1 MMMVSSLLLCAAA
14 ASAAVLPP
22 ALPPSAMGR
31 KVEVELRVPLSASG
45 YDKLTAALAPS
56 LSPTLRVDSYLDKH
70 DGQRFLL
77 KRQDPPLKI
86 RVKDDGATTKVQVSR
101 PTTKETV
108 AAAGLSATVTTVES
122 RQTTLAKKDAKAV
135 GAALDEFFTALPG
148 NAPVETLAAE
158 AGRLMDGSQWDG
170 KDLVDASAPNGR
182 LLPAARSEKER
193 TRVTIALD
201 DGTTLETILGLT
213 RALDERGRPVTL
225 YELEAETA
233 ERDPA
238 ALKAQA
244 RRLLDALRRLGLVP
258 SDMGGL
264 TPDAFVFTEARLRR

>member
-1 MMMVSSLLLCAAA
+1 MLVYSLLLCAANA
-14 ASAAVLPP
+14 WAAVLPP

-31 KVEVELRVPLSASG
+31 KVEVELRVPLSATG
-45 YDKLTAALAPS
+45 YDKLLSALAPNLAPS
-56 LSPTLRVDSYLDKH
+56 LRVDSYLDKH

-86 RVKDDGATTKVQVSR
+86 RVKDDGKATKVQVSR
-101 PTTKETV
+101 PTSKETV

-122 RQTTLAKKDAKAV
+122 RQTSLGKKDAKAV
-135 GAALDEFFTALPG
+135 VAALDDFFTELPG
-148 NAPVETLAAE
+148 NAPVETLAAA

-170 KDLVDASAPNGR
+170 KDLVDAAAPGSR

-193 TRVTIALD
+193 RRVTISLD
-201 DGTTLETILGLT
+201 DGTTLDAVLGLT
-213 RALDERGRPVTL
+213 RALDEGGRPVTL

-238 ALKAQA
+238 ALKLQA

-258 SDMGGL
+258 ADMGGL
-264 TPDAFVFTEARLRR
+264 APDAFVFTEARLRP

>member
-1 MMMVSSLLLCAAA
+1 MVSSFLLFTVA

-31 KVEVELRVPLSASG
+31 KVEVEFRVPLSVSG
-45 YDKLTAALAPS
+45 YEKLTAALAPS
-56 LSPTLRVDSYLDKH
+56 LTPALRVDSYLDRH

-86 RVKDDGATTKVQVSR
+86 RVKNDGAAAKVQVSQ
-101 PTTKETV
+101 PTSKETV
-108 AAAGLSATVTTVES
+108 AAAGLSATVTTTES
-122 RQTTLAKKDAKAV
+122 RQTTLSKGDAKAV
-135 GAALDEFFTALPG
+135 VAALDDFFTALPG

-158 AGRLMDGSQWDG
+158 AGRLMDGAPWEG
-170 KDLVDASAPNGR
+170 KDLVDAAAPGAR

-193 TRVTIALD
+193 RRVRIALD
-201 DGTTLETILGLT
+201 DGTTLDAVLGLT
-213 RALDERGRPVTL
+213 RARDERGLPVTL
-225 YELEAETA
+225 YELEAETD
-233 ERDPA
+233 ERDPV

-258 SDMGGL
+258 ADMGGL
-264 TPDAFVFTEARLRR
+264 TPDAFVFTEARLRP

>member
-1 MMMVSSLLLCAAA
+1 MMLSSLLLCAVA

-56 LSPTLRVDSYLDKH
+56 LSPTLRVDSYLDSH
-70 DGQRFLL
+70 DGRRFVL
-77 KRQDPPLKI
+77 KCQDPPLKV
-86 RVKDDGATTKVQVSR
+86 RVKDDGQSTKVQVSR
-101 PTTKETV
+101 PTSKETV

-122 RQTTLAKKDAKAV
+122 RQTDLNKRDAKAV
-135 GAALDEFFTALPG
+135 GAALEDFFAALPG

-170 KDLVDASAPNGR
+170 KDLVDAAAPGSR

-193 TRVTIALD
+193 RRVTIALD
-201 DGTTLETILGLT
+201 DGTTLDAVLGLT

-238 ALKAQA
+238 ALKLQA

-258 SDMGGL
+258 ADMGGL